1 MKNKKLYESIM
12 RDVAKAVKKHLNENN
27 QDDITL
33 LIEFIH
39 DNKSFKNYEIQDAL
53 GKMEE
58 DRIPLY
64 HASSNINDNIY
75 ELIHEY
81 AEDNDLSEEWE
92 EQFDSEEIFFKFVDI
107 YADEIWNGEDDSY
120 DDRDAW
126 DEYINKYGLDP
137 GDEENIDWE

>member
-12 RDVAKAVKKHLNENN
+12 RDVAKAVKRHLNESN

-137 GDEENIDWE
+137 GDEEDID

>member
-12 RDVAKAVKKHLNENN
+12 RDVAKAVKRHLNENN

-137 GDEENIDWE
+137 GDEEDID

>member
-137 GDEENIDWE
+137 GDEEDID